1 MSHTICK
8 NVLSIKPHWPGTGL
22 CNQLFFIVSSIIIA
36 YKKNIP
42 IVLFDDFLLEPLT
55 NKKCPL
61 CKIIDLQKLNEYCQ
75 SKYSIQILDRQETKF
90 ELLSV
95 KYGTKKQNLDL
106 TAEIKTQFVKNNG
119 LNISKDIIFNDIQGD
134 PASQIV
140 KKLWIHYKINNQ
152 EFVEEYP
159 ENLLE
164 PIRIFDFDSF
174 QSWEDAD
181 IHSHNPEM
189 FTDLLT
195 NLSFVSKYPI
205 FVDEIL
211 QKRDDKFNVI
221 HIRLEEDMNG
231 HLAKHN
237 NMELERYIATLEDI
251 YIQCIKKYFNIED
264 IIFVA
269 SYNFNNRVIDFLE
282 TNGYQYFSTPK
293 NFFDGR
299 EHHAIID
306 LLICEKCTGTFI
318 GNWNFNTHKG
328 STFSFVA
335 SQRMSPKCKQIFVDM
350 YKLLD

>member
-1 MSHTICK
+1 MSHTTCK
-8 NVLSIKPHWPGTGL
+8 NVLTMKTYWPGTGL

-36 YKKNIP
+36 HQKNIP
-42 IVLFDDFLLEPLT
+42 IVVFDDFLLEPLT

-61 CKIIDLQKLNEYCQ
+61 CNIIDLQKFNEHCQ

-90 ELLSV
+90 ELKSV
-95 KYGTKKQNLDL
+95 KYGTEEQNLDL
-106 TAEIKTQFVKNNG
+106 TTEIETQFVNNG
-119 LNISKDIIFNDIQGD
+119 LYIPKDIIFNDIQGD
-134 PASQIV
+134 PASQVV

-164 PIRIFDFDSF
+164 SIRIFDFDCF
-174 QSWEDAD
+174 QNWEDAD
-181 IHSHNPEM
+181 IHSHNSEM

-195 NLSFVSKYPI
+195 NLSFVAKYQI

-211 QKRDDKFNVI
+211 QKKEKFNVI

-237 NMELERYIATLEDI
+237 SMDLEKYIATLEDI
-251 YIQCIKKYFNIED
+251 YVQCIKKYFDPQEL
-264 IIFVA
+264 IFVA

-282 TNGYQYFSTPK
+282 QNGYEYFSTPK

-306 LLICEKCTGTFI
+306 LLVCEKCTGTFI